1 MNNLLVIINLL
12 CYIWVRKKKV
22 YKMDWLFDLFA
33 KPSVGQQ
40 VLALSLTAAI
50 GIMLGKVK
58 VKGVSLGGAGA
69 LFVGILLGHIGMRI
83 EPSVLHFMQEFGLI
97 LFVYTIGM
105 QVGPGFI
112 DSIKRHGLVLNI
124 LAVSI
129 VLLGVLATV
138 LIYFTTNMH
147 DNVPVLIGML
157 CGAVT
162 NTPSLGAANS
172 ALSAAGVDASLTGV
186 GYAVAYPFGVIG
198 IILVMILVRIFFRQK
213 PDTAAAEYQKE
224 IAEQSKEIVSC
235 TLRVDNANL
244 VGCKIKDIPGL
255 TSSGAVVTRHA
266 RDQVINMPK
275 GDMTLELHDLVHVV
289 GMPDAI
295 ESLQKIIGE
304 KQETPITLQK
314 SNLAVK
320 TILVTNKKILGKSIQ
335 QLALNDRF
343 GVTVSRVT
351 RGGFK
356 FTGRLDIRVKFA
368 DKLLVV
374 GTPESIS
381 AAAKELGDSLTALDH
396 PEILPAF
403 LGIFLGVI
411 VGSIPLAIPGMPTP
425 LKLGLA
431 GGPLIVAI
439 ILSRKRKIG
448 PLNFFMANSANLM
461 LRELGITI
469 FLSCVGLNAGIK
481 FFDVL
486 LNGDGFYYMA
496 LSAIITFFPLM
507 IVAIVG
513 KAVFKVN
520 YLSLCG
526 VLAGATTDP
535 PALAFANGLSNSE
548 ATNVGYASV
557 YPLTMLLRILSG
569 QVLAILLI
577 S

>member
-1 MNNLLVIINLL
+1 
-12 CYIWVRKKKV
+12 
-22 YKMDWLFDLFA
+22 MDWLIDLFA

-40 VLALSLTAAI
+40 VLALSLTAAV

-58 VKGVSLGGAGA
+58 VKGISLGGAGA

-138 LIYFTTNMH
+138 LIYFTTSMH

-172 ALSAAGVDASLTGV
+172 ALTAAGVDASLTGV

-198 IILVMILVRIFFRQK
+198 IILVMILVRVFFKQK

-224 IAEQSKEIVSC
+224 IAEQSKEIMSC
-235 TLRVDNANL
+235 TLRVDNVNL

-275 GDMTLELHDLVHVV
+275 DDMTLELHDLVHVV

-314 SNLAVK
+314 SNLTVK

-374 GTPESIS
+374 GTPESIA

-411 VGSIPLAIPGMPTP
+411 VGSIPVAIPGMPTP

-439 ILSRKRKIG
+439 ILSRKRKMG

-548 ATNVGYASV
+548 ATNIGYASV

>member
-1 MNNLLVIINLL
+1 
-12 CYIWVRKKKV
+12 
-22 YKMDWLFDLFA
+22 MDWFIDLFA

-105 QVGPGFI
+105 QVGPGFM

-129 VLLGVLATV
+129 VFLGVLATV
-138 LIYFTTNMH
+138 LIYFTTSMH

-172 ALSAAGVDASLTGV
+172 ALTAAGVDASLTGV

-198 IILVMILVRIFFRQK
+198 IILVMILVRVFFRQK
-213 PDTAAAEYQKE
+213 PEAAAAEYQKE
-224 IAEQSKEIVSC
+224 IAEQSKEIMSC
-235 TLRVDNANL
+235 TLRVDNVNL

-275 GDMTLELHDLVHVV
+275 DDMTLELYDLVHVV

-304 KQETPITLQK
+304 KQATPITLQK

-320 TILVTNKKILGKSIQ
+320 TILVTNKKILGKSIK

-374 GTPESIS
+374 GTPDAIA

-411 VGSIPLAIPGMPTP
+411 VGSIPVAIPGMPTP

-439 ILSRKRKIG
+439 ILSRKRKMG

-496 LSAIITFFPLM
+496 LSAIITFVPLM
-507 IVAIVG
+507 IVAIIG
-513 KAVFKVN
+513 KAVCKVN

-548 ATNVGYASV
+548 ATNIGYASV

>member
-1 MNNLLVIINLL
+1 ME
-12 CYIWVRKKKV
+12 
-22 YKMDWLFDLFA
+22 WLIDLFA
-33 KPSVGQQ
+33 KSSVGQQ

-58 VKGVSLGGAGA
+58 VRGVSLGGAGA
-69 LFVGILLGHIGMRI
+69 LFVGILFGHIGMRI

-138 LIYFTTNMH
+138 IIYFMTDMH
-147 DNVPVLIGML
+147 DNVPVLVGML

-172 ALSAAGVDASLTGV
+172 ALTAAGVDASLTGV

-198 IILVMILVRIFFRQK
+198 IILVMILVRIFFKQK
-213 PDTAAAEYQKE
+213 PDEAAAEYQKE

-235 TLRVDNANL
+235 TLRVDNVNL

-255 TSSGAVVTRHA
+255 TSTGAVVTRHA

-304 KQETPITLQK
+304 KQATPITLQK

-320 TILVTNKKILGKSIQ
+320 TILVTNKKILGKSIK

-374 GTPESIS
+374 GTPESIA

-411 VGSIPLAIPGMPTP
+411 VGSIPLAVPGMPTP

-439 ILSRKRKIG
+439 ILSRKRKMG

-496 LSAIITFFPLM
+496 LSAIITFVPLM
-507 IVAIVG
+507 IVAVVG
-513 KAVFKVN
+513 KAVCKVN

-526 VLAGATTDP
+526 ALAGATTDP

-548 ATNVGYASV
+548 ATNIGYASV

>member
-1 MNNLLVIINLL
+1 
-12 CYIWVRKKKV
+12 
-22 YKMDWLFDLFA
+22 MDWLIDLFA

-172 ALSAAGVDASLTGV
+172 ALTAAGVDASLTGV

-198 IILVMILVRIFFRQK
+198 IILVMILVRVFFRQK
-213 PDTAAAEYQKE
+213 PEVAEYQKE

-235 TLRVDNANL
+235 TLRVDNVNL

-255 TSSGAVVTRHA
+255 ISSGAVVTRHA

-304 KQETPITLQK
+304 KQENPITLQK
-314 SNLAVK
+314 SNLTVK

-374 GTPESIS
+374 GTPESIA

-411 VGSIPLAIPGMPTP
+411 VGSIPVAIPGMPTP

>member
-1 MNNLLVIINLL
+1 
-12 CYIWVRKKKV
+12 
-22 YKMDWLFDLFA
+22 MDWFIDLFA

-40 VLALSLTAAI
+40 VLALSLTAAM
-50 GIMLGKVK
+50 GVMLGKVK
-58 VKGVSLGGAGA
+58 VKGISLGGAGA

-129 VLLGVLATV
+129 VLLGLLATV
-138 LIYFTTNMH
+138 CIYFFTDMH

-172 ALSAAGVDASLTGV
+172 ALTAAGVDASLTGV

-198 IILVMILVRIFFRQK
+198 IILVMILVRVFFRQK
-213 PDTAAAEYQKE
+213 PEAAAAEYQKE
-224 IAEQSKEIVSC
+224 IAEQSKEIMSC
-235 TLRVDNANL
+235 TLRVDNVNL

-275 GDMTLELHDLVHVV
+275 DDMTLELYDLVHVV

-304 KQETPITLQK
+304 KQATPITLQK

-320 TILVTNKKILGKSIQ
+320 TILVTNKKILGKSIK

-374 GTPESIS
+374 GTPESIA

-411 VGSIPLAIPGMPTP
+411 VGSIPVAIPGMPTP

-439 ILSRKRKIG
+439 ILSRKRKMG

-513 KAVFKVN
+513 KAVCKVN

-548 ATNVGYASV
+548 ATNIGYASV